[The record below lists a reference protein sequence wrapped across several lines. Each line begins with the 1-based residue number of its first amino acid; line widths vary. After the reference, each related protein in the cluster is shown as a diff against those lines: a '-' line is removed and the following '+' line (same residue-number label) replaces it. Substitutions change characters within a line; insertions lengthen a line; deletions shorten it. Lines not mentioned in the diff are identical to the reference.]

1 PPAVTPRG
9 ASGPPDI
16 AEFPLD
22 PGPGTG
28 DFATPERLAAVPEGP
43 AVAPLSARLMAATGD
58 LASTLLAVS
67 LPIIAAPALSA
78 RWPTAPG
85 LAWAAA
91 FGFVLSLAVTVAAL
105 FLFGRTLG
113 MALAGL
119 SIRPDA
125 IGRRAAV
132 GQAALRWTGTL
143 LAALTLGLPLVWTR
157 RHPD

>member
-1 PPAVTPRG
+1 G
-9 ASGPPDI
+9 
-16 AEFPLD
+16 
-22 PGPGTG
+22 
-28 DFATPERLAAVPEGP
+28 
-43 AVAPLSARLMAATGD
+43 
-58 LASTLLAVS
+58 
-67 LPIIAAPALSA
+67 

-157 RHPD
+157 RHPDAATLADLLSGRPLVEDENVES